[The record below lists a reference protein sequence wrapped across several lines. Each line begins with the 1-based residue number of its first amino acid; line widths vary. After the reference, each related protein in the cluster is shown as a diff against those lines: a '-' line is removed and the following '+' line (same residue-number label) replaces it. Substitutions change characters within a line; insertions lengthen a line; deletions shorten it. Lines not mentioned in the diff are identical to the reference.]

1 MSKKPAVISGHRGA
15 ADSPRRRA
23 RVAASK
29 SMQNPDTEKD
39 EQSLLLPSDETMER
53 VEAGA
58 PTRREGKAFRFRSR
72 YEKHMLLLKAIPS
85 TKGFDGRT
93 VTGETV
99 TCLFR
104 DNVYE
109 TDDPEK
115 NRLMREHDSFGVT
128 FWDADEQD
136 QSIAVAE
143 YESFLQKVGTNPVL
157 RERLK
162 KDLSKRDFSVLEAL
176 VRPDSEEGEGE
187 QKAAS

>member
-1 MSKKPAVISGHRGA
+1 MAKTPAVISGHRGA

-23 RVAASK
+23 RTAASK
-29 SMQNPDTEKD
+29 AMQDPATEKD
-39 EQSLLLPSDETMER
+39 EQSLLLPSDKTMER
-53 VEAGA
+53 VEEGA

-72 YEKHMLLLKAIPS
+72 YEKHMLLLKAVPS

-99 TCLFR
+99 TCLFK

-136 QSIAVAE
+136 QSVAMAE
-143 YESFLQKVGTNPVL
+143 YENFLQKVGSNPVL

-162 KDLSKRDFSVLEAL
+162 KDLSKRDFSVLETL
-176 VRPDSEEGEGE
+176 VRTDSKGEEGE
-187 QKAAS
+187 QKAAG

>member
-1 MSKKPAVISGHRGA
+1 MS
-15 ADSPRRRA
+15 D
-23 RVAASK
+23 
-29 SMQNPDTEKD
+29 PDGTEKD
-39 EQSLLLPSDETMER
+39 EQSLLLPSDDTMER

-58 PTRREGKAFRFRSR
+58 PTRKAGKAFRFRSR

-99 TCLFR
+99 TCLFK
-104 DNVYE
+104 DNGYE

-115 NRLMREHDSFGVT
+115 NMLMREHDSFGVT

-136 QSIAVAE
+136 QAIAVAE
-143 YESFLQKVGTNPVL
+143 YENFLQKVGTSPIL

-176 VRPDSEEGEGE
+176 VRPDSEDGEGE
-187 QKAAS
+187 QKAAG